1 MNTFKYLT
9 NGFNYEKRHPV
20 PWHLCLLFTCS
31 LLFAPRDSGSFEHL
45 CLVVGLSLDSNDGL
59 ERLKIRRPFVSR
71 QRSGVSKRT

>member
-31 LLFAPRDSGSFEHL
+31 LLFAPRDSGSFEYL
-45 CLVVGLSLDSNDGL
+45 CLVVGLSLD
-59 ERLKIRRPFVSR
+59 
-71 QRSGVSKRT
+71 